1 MRRFLTVGV
10 VIALILAISIP
21 LSLTRGE
28 GESMQ
33 GKPNTYD
40 EEDLMARY
48 TRDRMMYRAGEG
60 RKITWFERIQYYEIL
75 KPERTNYLEVIRKV
89 LSQYPRS
96 SFAPAWQLAIA
107 TETNK
112 LEDFQKVVS
121 QYPGNDFIHAIA
133 YTKMGEI
140 YRSKGKDTE
149 AEASFQKALSLIDK
163 CIKNEPGNA
172 AYNYQK
178 AIIKLKQR
186 DEPLDWVWEE
196 GLPVGQSMP
205 ADIFFE
211 LKEGA
216 NKDYCYTPYLELNN
230 INENIK
236 SMRELARGLII
247 QSAYYGR
254 RGEIDKEIETAQIKL
269 KIGKHYW
276 DENQNLAVEAK
287 GLSMWIYG
295 QLSLYH
301 TFKRNNMIEEKEK
314 SEIALKVAQE
324 RMDRIGQINYL
335 ACVYAEV
342 IVNKNLSRL
351 PPEAQADPEKT
362 IRELKEEMIDIIEK
376 NNLIKDKNL
385 EVRIFISYLL
395 SRIGGERA
403 ITILKEGLD
412 DKDPYVRFFVRKL
425 LEEINPTE

>member
-205 ADIFFE
+205 ADIFLN
-211 LKEGA
+211 LK
-216 NKDYCYTPYLELNN
+216 
-230 INENIK
+230 
-236 SMRELARGLII
+236 RELI
-247 QSAYYGR
+247 
-254 RGEIDKEIETAQIKL
+254 
-269 KIGKHYW
+269 
-276 DENQNLAVEAK
+276 
-287 GLSMWIYG
+287 
-295 QLSLYH
+295 
-301 TFKRNNMIEEKEK
+301 
-314 SEIALKVAQE
+314 
-324 RMDRIGQINYL
+324 RIT
-335 ACVYAEV
+335 V
-342 IVNKNLSRL
+342 
-351 PPEAQADPEKT
+351 T
-362 IRELKEEMIDIIEK
+362 H
-376 NNLIKDKNL
+376 
-385 EVRIFISYLL
+385 
-395 SRIGGERA
+395 
-403 ITILKEGLD
+403 
-412 DKDPYVRFFVRKL
+412 
-425 LEEINPTE
+425 PTWN